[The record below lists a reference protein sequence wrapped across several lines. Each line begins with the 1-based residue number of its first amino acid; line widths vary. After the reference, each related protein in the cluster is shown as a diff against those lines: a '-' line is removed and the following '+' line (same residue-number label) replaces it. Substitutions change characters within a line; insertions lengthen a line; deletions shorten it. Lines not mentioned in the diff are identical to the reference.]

1 MSDDTRGERRVAATW
16 VDDQTRARIES
27 SAKLELRPVL
37 LADAA
42 TNQSI
47 DPSESPEM
55 KELGER
61 EIALALVDLECR
73 EKTSFTKKS
82 MEIQFA
88 LEEKFIAANA

>member
-1 MSDDTRGERRVAATW
+1 
-16 VDDQTRARIES
+16 
-27 SAKLELRPVL
+27 
-37 LADAA
+37 
-42 TNQSI
+42 
-47 DPSESPEM
+47 M

-88 LEEKFIAANA
+88 LEEKFIAANKADLDAFKAAAEQSK